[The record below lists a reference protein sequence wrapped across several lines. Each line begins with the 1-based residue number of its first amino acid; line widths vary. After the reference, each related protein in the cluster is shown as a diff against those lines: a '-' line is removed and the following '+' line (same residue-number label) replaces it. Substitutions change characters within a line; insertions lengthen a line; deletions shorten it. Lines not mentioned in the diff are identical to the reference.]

1 MTNQGGLVMDSEI
14 RHLIVEIVSIVV
26 LLLIVIPICV
36 NASSEYR
43 EKRDFLLIGEKAS
56 VDISNMGE
64 YKLITIN
71 SGTDKTVKMNLMM
84 RISKFSDDY
93 LIYLD
98 DEVFNIRDLEYTE
111 DEDYQYYNLGL
122 FDVEKEKVLQFRIK
136 VKDKS
141 YYDETISYG
150 FYTEGYM

>member
-1 MTNQGGLVMDSEI
+1 MDKEI
-14 RHLIVEIVSIVV
+14 RRLIVEILSIVV
-26 LLLIVIPICV
+26 LLIIVIPICV

-43 EKRDFLLIGEKAS
+43 SKKESLFVGRKAT
-56 VDISNMGE
+56 VDISNRGE
-64 YKLITIN
+64 YKLITVN
-71 SGTDKTVKMNLMM
+71 SGTDKKVRLSLMM

-98 DEVFNIRDLEYTE
+98 DSVFDIKDLEYVE

-122 FDVEKEKVLQFRIK
+122 FDIEKQKIFQFRIK
-136 VKDKS
+136 GKDKS

-150 FYTEGYM
+150 FYTEGFM

>member
-1 MTNQGGLVMDSEI
+1 MDKEI
-14 RHLIVEIVSIVV
+14 RHLVVEILSIVV
-26 LLLIVIPICV
+26 LLIIVIPICV

-43 EKRDFLLIGEKAS
+43 SKKDSLLVGQKAS

-64 YKLITIN
+64 YKLITVN
-71 SGTDKTVKMNLMM
+71 SGIDRTIKMSLMM

-98 DEVFNIRDLEYTE
+98 DQVFDLRELEFTE
-111 DEDYQYYNLGL
+111 DESYQYYNLGL
-122 FDVEKEKVLQFRIK
+122 YDVEKEKVFQFRIK
-136 VKDKS
+136 VKDKA

-150 FYTEGYM
+150 FYTEGFM